1 MKKQKVLIAKEYPT
15 YCRELAD
22 YLGEMSIFE
31 IMPFAH
37 DGYTVIQRIAIQK
50 PDVLLLDAVLPK
62 LDGVGVL
69 KKLNAMGLNEDMR
82 IIVMSPFN
90 DDDLVAQLQE
100 LGALFVI
107 HLPAVPEQVF
117 SRIVDFA
124 IDDSSA
130 RRAGE
135 DDKENR
141 RNELKNQI
149 ISNYLFA
156 MSTPANLIGYQYVRA
171 AVAYCVDNYGSQNY
185 VTKSVYPYVAE
196 LYGATPKR
204 VERNIRTF
212 IECTW
217 DRGNIENI
225 NKFFGY
231 TVSQNKGRP
240 TNKEFIAQLTE
251 RTVMRMRSDALER

>member
-1 MKKQKVLIAKEYPT
+1 MKKQKVLIVKEHIT

-37 DGYTVIQRIAIQK
+37 DGYAAIQRIAIQK

-62 LDGVGVL
+62 LDGLGVL
-69 KKLNAMGLNEDMR
+69 KKLNGMGLSDGIR

-90 DDDLVAQLQE
+90 DDELVGQLQE

-124 IDDSSA
+124 IDDSNT

-135 DDKENR
+135 DGKDDR
-141 RNELKNQI
+141 RIELRDQI

-156 MSTPANLIGYQYVRA
+156 LSGPINLMGYRFVRA
-171 AVAYCVDNYGSQNY
+171 AIAYCVEHYGKQILL
-185 VTKSVYPYVAE
+185 TRDVYPHVAE
-196 LYGATPKR
+196 YYGVTEKQI
-204 VERNIRTF
+204 ERNIRTY
-212 IECTW
+212 IERTW

-225 NKFFGY
+225 NKLFGY
-231 TVSQNKGRP
+231 TVNQNKGRP
-240 TNKEFIAQLTE
+240 TNKEFIAQITE
-251 RTVMRMRSDALER
+251 RTIMRMRSEVFSR